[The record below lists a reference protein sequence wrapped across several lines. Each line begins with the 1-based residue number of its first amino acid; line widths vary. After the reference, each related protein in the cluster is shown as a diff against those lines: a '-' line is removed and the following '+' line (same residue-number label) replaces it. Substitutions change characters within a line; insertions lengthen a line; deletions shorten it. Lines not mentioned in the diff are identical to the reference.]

1 MIRTYLILMA
11 ILSLSGCTI
20 YQSIGDSFGTYV
32 SAPDGQDFQPVGY
45 RWDYEHTALLYVYRP
60 QSQWSDDELEA
71 PSVYI
76 NDERQFNIKGS
87 AYTWYE
93 LKPGT
98 HNLVIRR
105 PLLGLEGIDIPDVFS
120 FTLKTVAQLQ
130 LNARA
135 GEVIYLRYSEVDPV
149 EEGAS
154 GEVVVITDGPL
165 QVVPASIALAE
176 IKDTKM
182 LHHGRDL
189 LAAAP
194 VVKEE
199 PEVESAAEVEA
210 ETDDA
215 SEAIFGTDEEE
226 SKPVQSPRS
235 EPASD
240 NDWSPF

>member
-20 YQSIGDSFGTYV
+20 YQSIGDSFGTYL

-93 LKPGT
+93 LKPGA

-105 PLLGLEGIDIPDVFS
+105 PLLGLEGIDIKDFFA

-149 EEGAS
+149 EDGDSA
-154 GEVVVITDGPL
+154 VITDGPL
-165 QVVPASIALAE
+165 QVVPPSIALAE
-176 IKDTKM
+176 IKDTNM
-182 LHHGRDL
+182 LHHGRGL
-189 LAAAP
+189 LAATP
-194 VVKEE
+194 VI
-199 PEVESAAEVEA
+199 VEKTAGDESSDV
-210 ETDDA
+210 DA
-215 SEAIFGTDEEE
+215 SEAIFGAEEGEAE
-226 SKPVQSPRS
+226 SKDS
-235 EPASD
+235 ESSET
-240 NDWSPF
+240 NWSPF